1 MRSLGH
7 RGSYLA
13 LAALGIAA
21 CATMLGTRR
30 AKQPG
35 EEIRQSHAAHKD
47 LPCVMCHE
55 EVPEAKT
62 VTDRLRPP
70 EAKCLECHGDKKDQ
84 KECGYCHTDP
94 AHAGPLPREAFG
106 VRAARAHAAHHEVLH
121 QVPRAQGR
129 LR

>member
-1 MRSLGH
+1 
-7 RGSYLA
+7 
-13 LAALGIAA
+13 
-21 CATMLGTRR
+21 MLGTRR

-55 EVPEAKT
+55 DVPEAAT
-62 VTDRLRPP
+62 VTDHLRPP

-94 AHAGPLPREAFG
+94 AHPGTYPPQ
-106 VRAARAHAAHHEVLH
+106 AHNVIISHKAHLKLVNDDCTACHVKLS
-121 QVPRAQGR
+121 
-129 LR
+129 